1 MISQLLECVRN
12 FKTQKVEEGIDLEK
26 VKEKYKK
33 IKDIFRENLPQQPNE
48 NEFIHSAELF
58 TRESVASKVK
68 NIRSKYWLALD
79 TGRQSGG
86 GRAVATSFDLCSQI

>member
-33 IKDIFRENLPQQPNE
+33 IKDIFRENLPQQSNE

-58 TRESVASKVK
+58 TR
-68 NIRSKYWLALD
+68 
-79 TGRQSGG
+79 
-86 GRAVATSFDLCSQI
+86 

>member
-58 TRESVASKVK
+58 TR
-68 NIRSKYWLALD
+68 
-79 TGRQSGG
+79 
-86 GRAVATSFDLCSQI
+86 